1 MVRAISSTRG
11 ARHDAGTRS
20 ARIDCRRKPRPN
32 GAEPGPS
39 DGIRRG
45 ARPRTSSTVRGG
57 LLTTLA
63 AIAALLWAADAGAY
77 EQRSNT
83 VSLGIQGGFGLMS
96 GSGDYEP
103 DVIGSPPP
111 VPYDAFDLGP
121 GLAIHVRYSL
131 DRKRAIGFTFE
142 DLRFDR
148 KSGSTAEPTQ
158 YQLNNFLAQ
167 YYVYFNRRAK
177 TSFYGVGG
185 LGFHRG
191 TFRLRGGS
199 SIQPGEGLSS
209 NLGAGLEYF
218 LRRPFSID
226 GSIRGYWLKPKQG
239 TVVGGEAF
247 LGIHYYLT
255 R

>member
-1 MVRAISSTRG
+1 ML
-11 ARHDAGTRS
+11 
-20 ARIDCRRKPRPN
+20 
-32 GAEPGPS
+32 
-39 DGIRRG
+39 
-45 ARPRTSSTVRGG
+45 G
-57 LLTTLA
+57 LALA
-63 AIAALLWAADAGAY
+63 AFALVSPSDAGAY

-103 DVIGSPPP
+103 DVLGSPDP
-111 VPYDAFDLGP
+111 VPYDAFDTGP

-131 DRKRAIGFTFE
+131 DRSHAVGFTFE

-148 KSGSTAEPTQ
+148 KSGSDAEPTQ

-191 TFRLRGGS
+191 TFRLRGGAT
-199 SIQPGEGLSS
+199 IQPGEGLSS

-239 TVVGGEAF
+239 TVVGGEVF

>member
-1 MVRAISSTRG
+1 MKRATTRRPCADCSAQNRAPRCESR
-11 ARHDAGTRS
+11 ARRAWPFL
-20 ARIDCRRKPRPN
+20 A
-32 GAEPGPS
+32 
-39 DGIRRG
+39 
-45 ARPRTSSTVRGG
+45 
-57 LLTTLA
+57 LA
-63 AIAALLWAADAGAY
+63 AIALLSAGDALAY

-96 GSGDYEP
+96 GSGDYQPGVTGEAE
-103 DVIGSPPP
+103 P
-111 VPYDAFDLGP
+111 VPYDAFDIGP
-121 GLAIHVRYSL
+121 SLAIHVRYSL
-131 DRKRAIGFTFE
+131 DRTHAIGFTFE

-148 KSGSTAEPTQ
+148 KSGSEAEPTQ

-167 YYVYFNRRAK
+167 YYMYFNRRAK
-177 TSFYGVGG
+177 TSFYAVGG
-185 LGFHRG
+185 AGFHRS

-199 SIQPGEGLSS
+199 TIQPGEGLSA
-209 NLGAGLEYF
+209 NLGGGLEYF

-239 TVVGGEAF
+239 TVAGGEAF